1 MKEAL
6 DKFKKQTGYD
16 IQSYFESFVLF
27 CNSYYPLIVAYY
39 TGESDVDIDDSFG
52 RLDKL
57 ISQTKE
63 IEPLFTLKASG
74 LSGVDFWELLDTF
87 TECQTK
93 LWTIDNSSR
102 WLRSSIIGRYGSN
115 VVIQRVL
122 KTRETFE
129 NVVSQLGSNNPQDD
143 WVDIAQNNLIE
154 EEDYSANDG
163 GGMFKINIREYGDF
177 NIPNI
182 VDNLDSEK
190 ILGKDIDKNFR
201 FENNDLVTLKYQDAV
216 KQALDTIIHTLKG
229 SIPEFPNYGISNE
242 IIGSSVNAIQYPSL
256 FKNLINMFQRDFRW
270 VSVNLL
276 DLYRE
281 EDSIFMKIQAKTVT
295 NNFLVTNIQ
304 I

>member
-1 MKEAL
+1 MRDAL
-6 DKFKKQTGYD
+6 ETFKKQTGYD
-16 IQSYFESFVLF
+16 IQSYFESFALF

-39 TGESDVDIDDSFG
+39 TGQDDVNIGDSFG
-52 RLDKL
+52 RLDTLMKQ
-57 ISQTKE
+57 SQE
-63 IEPLFTLKASG
+63 IEPLFTLKATG
-74 LSGVDFWELLDTF
+74 LSRIDSWELLDMF

-102 WLRSSIIGRYGSN
+102 WLRSAIIGRYGMN
-115 VVIQRVL
+115 VALQRVL

-129 NVVSQLGSNNPQDD
+129 NVSSQLGSNNPQDD
-143 WVDIAQNNLIE
+143 WVDIARNNAVE
-154 EEDYSANDG
+154 EEDYDANTG
-163 GGMFKINIREYGDF
+163 GGMFKINIRTSGNF

-201 FENNDLVTLKYQDAV
+201 FENDDLATLEYEAAIG
-216 KQALDTIIHTLKG
+216 QALDTIIHALKG
-229 SIPEFPNYGISNE
+229 TIPEFPNYGLPIE
-242 IIGSSVNAIQYPSL
+242 AIGSSVNAIQYPSL
-256 FKNLINMFQRDFRW
+256 FKHLVNMFQRDARW

-276 DLYRE
+276 DLYRK
-281 EDSIFMKIQAKTVT
+281 EDAIFMKIQAKTVT